1 MSGKRERTGST
12 RSSRQG
18 GWWARHKA
26 WVAGLS
32 RGQKI
37 RYRLLQVLVVLI
49 VIAIGVAAGLKAWM
63 KLPEVP
69 NVPVNS
75 GEGSSSSG
83 YDGAELPDVAK
94 SGRKEGVYTFL
105 LVGQDTAG
113 GGNTDTMMLIT
124 FDTVNKTIDGMSLPR
139 DTMINVDRK
148 GSGHRLN
155 AVYNYNKGS
164 DPDTQVEKGIAA
176 LKKEVGKLTGITPD
190 FYVMVQW
197 EAVGEM
203 VDALGGVYFDV
214 PFDMDYD
221 DPTPGQDLHIHLK
234 EGYQKLDGEQAMGL
248 IRWRHNNDYSVQ
260 YPTGDLGRIETQQ
273 DFLKAVA
280 AECLKP
286 ATLLKAPALA
296 EVFMQNVTTD
306 LSLGNLL
313 AFAQLAAGM
322 DAEQNVNFVSLPVKS
337 ADYPGISMV
346 LPVVDDLLEILNESF
361 NPYLSD
367 IQSSDLQVLVRNS
380 DGSYSVTGG
389 TLLDSSLSSP
399 RGGSS
404 SGSTSGGGTQSGG
417 SGSETSEPSDNSSQ
431 EGSGSTSQP
440 EVTDPTTPPD
450 GSQTTDP
457 EEPVTDPEQP
467 PQGGGD
473 GSQAGGD
480 SSQSGG
486 TDPGQPDQGGGTSG
500 ESGGG
505 QSSSSG
511 QGGESE
517 TVPTEP
523 AGGELAA

>member
-1 MSGKRERTGST
+1 MSGKREST
-12 RSSRQG
+12 ARRRSSRRG
-18 GWWARHKA
+18 GWWSRHKA
-26 WVAGLS
+26 WVAGMS

-37 RYRLLQVLVVLI
+37 RYRLLQVLVVIAVI
-49 VIAIGVAAGLKAWM
+49 VIVAALALRAWM
-63 KLPEVP
+63 KLPEIP
-69 NVPVNS
+69 AS
-75 GEGSSSSG
+75 STLEGDSSS

-124 FDTVNKTIDGMSLPR
+124 FDTKNKTIDGMSLPR

-197 EAVGEM
+197 EAVGKM
-203 VDALGGVYFDV
+203 VDALGGVYFEV

-221 DPTPGQDLHIHLK
+221 DPTVGQDLHIHL
-234 EGYQKLDGEQAMGL
+234 EAGYQKLDGEQAMGL

-260 YPTGDLGRIETQQ
+260 YPNGDLGRIQTQQ
-273 DFLKAVA
+273 AFLKAVA

-296 EVFMQNVTTD
+296 EVFMENVTTD
-306 LSLGNLL
+306 LSLGNIL

-322 DAEQNVNFVSLPVKS
+322 DAEQDVNFISMPVTDAKYS
-337 ADYPGISMV
+337 GVSMV
-346 LPVVDDLLEILNESF
+346 LPVVDELLEVLNESF

-389 TLLDSSLSSP
+389 TLLDSSLASSK
-399 RGGSS
+399 GSSSSGSS
-404 SGSTSGGGTQSGG
+404 SGSNSDKESNSSSGGSSGSSNQGQTQKPVEPEEPTEQEPVTPEEPTTPEEPSEGSGEGSQPDGGTTEPSNPDDGQTSGG
-417 SGSETSEPSDNSSQ
+417 SE
-431 EGSGSTSQP
+431 
-440 EVTDPTTPPD
+440 
-450 GSQTTDP
+450 
-457 EEPVTDPEQP
+457 
-467 PQGGGD
+467 
-473 GSQAGGD
+473 
-480 SSQSGG
+480 
-486 TDPGQPDQGGGTSG
+486 
-500 ESGGG
+500 GGG

-511 QGGESE
+511 QSGATE
-517 TVPTEP
+517 TTPNEP